1 MTRPFLKYPG
11 NKYRL
16 VDRIRALLPTD
27 KDVLIE
33 LCAGSCAVFLG
44 TDYKAAIL
52 NDANTDLINLYR
64 TLQYRGATFIED
76 ARSFF
81 VPKNNTPEVYYRYR
95 DRFNRSRDA
104 YERALLFL
112 FLGRHNY
119 NGMIRYNAS
128 GGYNVPAGKYKKV
141 YFPAEELYYFYDR
154 CQVAD
159 FTCENYSKVF
169 RRARKLATV
178 YADPPYFSLSR
189 TANFTT
195 YTGIAFEWADQVRLK
210 NLALSAAQRGVPVL
224 ISNHDT
230 PETRKLYH
238 DARLHYLK
246 VTRHISCK
254 VASRKPCRELLALYS
269 PPASAV
275 NAA

>member
-27 KDVLIE
+27 KEILIE
-33 LCAGSCAVFLG
+33 PLAGSCAVFLG

-52 NDANTDLINLYR
+52 NDANADLINLYR
-64 TLQYRGATFIED
+64 TLQYRGAAFIED

-104 YERALLFL
+104 YERALIFL

-128 GGYNVPAGKYKKV
+128 GEYNVPMGKYKKP
-141 YFPAEELYYFYDR
+141 YFPSKELYYFYER

-159 FTCENYSKVF
+159 FTCENYSTIF
-169 RRARKLATV
+169 RRARKRSNIYL
-178 YADPPYFSLSR
+178 DPPYTPLSE
-189 TANFTT
+189 TAKFTT
-195 YTGIAFEWADQVRLK
+195 YNGVSFEWADQVRLK
-210 NLALSAAQRGVPVL
+210 NLAVSAAQRGVPVL

-246 VTRHISCK
+246 VSRHISCK
-254 VASRKPCRELLALYS
+254 ATSRKPCRELLALYS
-269 PPASAV
+269 PLNSAAD
-275 NAA
+275 AA